1 LIKIL
6 GKELASK
13 INKEVMPS
21 TGFIRLAIK
30 DDHGDAKDLS
40 IKQIQY
46 TMNNGLRKRL
56 IGIKIQ
62 NLDEVISFMNKKL
75 LENQALVSMT
85 IF

>member
-1 LIKIL
+1 MIKVL

-13 INKEVMPS
+13 IDKEIMPS

-46 TMNNGLRKRL
+46 TMNNGLKKRL

-75 LENQALVSMT
+75 LENQALLT
-85 IF
+85 LTNF